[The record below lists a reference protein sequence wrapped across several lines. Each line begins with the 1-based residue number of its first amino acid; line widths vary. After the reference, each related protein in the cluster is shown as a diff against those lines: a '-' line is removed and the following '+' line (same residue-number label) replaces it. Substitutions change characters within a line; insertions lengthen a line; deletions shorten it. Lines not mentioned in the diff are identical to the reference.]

1 VQRIMRHPMTMIA
14 SDGALSRPGMGV
26 PHPRSYGTFPRVLG
40 VYVREKQILPLEE
53 AVRKMTSLPARRL
66 GLKDRGT
73 IAEGNVADITIF
85 DPKTV
90 NEQGTWTNPH
100 QYPVGIP
107 FVIVNGIAVVD
118 SGKFTERRPG
128 KVLRRNGAR

>member
-1 VQRIMRHPMTMIA
+1 MLT
-14 SDGALSRPGMGV
+14 
-26 PHPRSYGTFPRVLG
+26 
-40 VYVREKQILPLEE
+40 LED
-53 AVRKMTSLPARRL
+53 AVRKMTSLPAQRL

-85 DPKTV
+85 DPKVV

-107 FVIVNGIAVVD
+107 YVIVNGVAVVD
-118 SGKFTERRPG
+118 GGRFTALRPG
-128 KVLRRNGAR
+128 KVLRRPDR